1 MSNTEEN
8 KSDINNLKDNLIIER
23 EEPLNDSTDSIVQPP
38 EINPNSQ
45 LKMDILKAFGA
56 DLNNSKTRDN
66 ILFVNKALIYPCGK
80 HLALR
85 DLSSMNDNIDSHKN
99 EQLFIFLE
107 QDIKEI
113 NCLNVS
119 RDSYLLLVTTEN
131 ISHAEISVYNLSKIS
146 FNSFTIFKP
155 RRKVMS
161 TEYTRY
167 IYAAFTQEGNVV
179 CA

>member
-1 MSNTEEN
+1 MSNPEEN

-85 DLSSMNDNIDSHKN
+85 DLSSMNDNID
-99 EQLFIFLE
+99 
-107 QDIKEI
+107 
-113 NCLNVS
+113 
-119 RDSYLLLVTTEN
+119 
-131 ISHAEISVYNLSKIS
+131 
-146 FNSFTIFKP
+146 
-155 RRKVMS
+155 
-161 TEYTRY
+161 
-167 IYAAFTQEGNVV
+167 
-179 CA
+179 

>member
-1 MSNTEEN
+1 MSNPEEN

-113 NCLNVS
+113 NCLNLLQKLLIYPFLIEIFHLFPEVGLLNLYYHLMAHLS
-119 RDSYLLLVTTEN
+119 RLN
-131 ISHAEISVYNLSKIS
+131 
-146 FNSFTIFKP
+146 
-155 RRKVMS
+155 
-161 TEYTRY
+161 
-167 IYAAFTQEGNVV
+167 
-179 CA
+179 